1 MQEIAKINLNTPNP
15 NPGNINKPA
24 APAIKT
30 DTNKI
35 RNINKAIAIAS
46 LAAVATGI
54 AGIAIKGKLNLSEA

>member
-15 NPGNINKPA
+15 N
-24 APAIKT
+24 PAIKT